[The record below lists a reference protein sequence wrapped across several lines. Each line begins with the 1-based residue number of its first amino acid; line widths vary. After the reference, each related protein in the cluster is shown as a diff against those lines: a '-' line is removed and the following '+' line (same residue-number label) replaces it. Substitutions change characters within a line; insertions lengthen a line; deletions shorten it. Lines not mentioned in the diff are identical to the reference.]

1 MFWLLWVILIGLIA
15 GWLASKIM
23 KRSNSS
29 LLTDLLLGVVGAIV
43 GGWLVRLLGF
53 SPSGGLIPSIV
64 TATIGAIALIAIARA
79 IH

>member
-1 MFWLLWVILIGLIA
+1 MFWLLWVILIGLVA

-23 KRSNSS
+23 KRSGGS
-29 LLTDLLLGVVGAIV
+29 LLIDLVLGIVGAIV
-43 GGWLVRLLGF
+43 GGWLIRLLGF
-53 SPSGGLIPSIV
+53 SPGGGLIPSVV

>member
-1 MFWLLWVILIGLIA
+1 MFWLLWVILIGLVA

-23 KRSNSS
+23 KRSGGS

-53 SPSGGLIPSIV
+53 SSGGGLIPSVV

-79 IH
+79 IR

>member
-1 MFWLLWVILIGLIA
+1 MFWLLWVIVVGLVA

-23 KRSNSS
+23 KRSGGS

-43 GGWLVRLLGF
+43 GGWLIRLLGF
-53 SPSGGLIPSIV
+53 STSGGLIPSIV
-64 TATIGAIALIAIARA
+64 TATIGAVALIALARA

>member
-1 MFWLLWVILIGLIA
+1 MFWLLWVIVVGLIA

-23 KRSNSS
+23 KRSGGS
-29 LLTDLLLGVVGAIV
+29 LVMDLLLGVVGAVV

-53 SPSGGLIPSIV
+53 SSGGGLIPSIV
-64 TATIGAIALIAIARA
+64 TATIGAIALIALARA

>member
-1 MFWLLWVILIGLIA
+1 MFWLLWVVLIGLVA

-43 GGWLVRLLGF
+43 GGWLIRLLGF
-53 SPSGGLIPSIV
+53 HTSGGLIPSII

>member
-1 MFWLLWVILIGLIA
+1 MFWLLWVILVGLVA

-23 KRSNSS
+23 KRTGS

-53 SPSGGLIPSIV
+53 SSGGGLIPSIV
-64 TATIGAIALIAIARA
+64 TATIGAIALIALARA
-79 IH
+79 IR